1 MNLKKPYNPKKDNII
16 LACCGIAATIG
27 LFMLM
32 VGIKAYIDAINN
44 AKLSEEDYEAL
55 KKFVCDCIRDSNK

>member
-16 LACCGIAATIG
+16 LVCCGIAAAIG
-27 LFMLM
+27 LSMLM
-32 VGIKAYIDAINN
+32 IGIKAYCDTINN
-44 AKLSEEDYEAL
+44 AKLSEEDYETL